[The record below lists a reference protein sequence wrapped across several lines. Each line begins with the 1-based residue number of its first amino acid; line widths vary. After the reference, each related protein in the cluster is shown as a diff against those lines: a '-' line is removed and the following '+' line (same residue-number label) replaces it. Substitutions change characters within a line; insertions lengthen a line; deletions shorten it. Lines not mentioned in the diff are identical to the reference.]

1 MTIEVGDDTV
11 RIDDYET
18 EDVDV
23 VKYFEELDNQQ
34 KNLEDELG
42 SLLKLGVVAAKAGS
56 VGLSTDYVDKEM
68 TKLQEHMI
76 DSIDAQFG
84 EKGAIRELLT
94 DHFGVD
100 GIIAKQL
107 LDPSAQG
114 TPINELRTIL
124 LAEIEKIKIKL
135 NIQEAEQSGTAHG
148 FGFEDYC
155 QTILEKIAADSKLGE
170 EVEKTGDQKGL
181 IDKKGDYVYTITDPA
196 SKIVLEMKD
205 EQGITLPYI
214 KKQLDGGIQNRGA
227 QYGIFVTKQTDLSK
241 KVGRF
246 NEYDG
251 NKLVIVLGS
260 ELEDEVV
267 HDELLRVAIGWAR
280 LKLKQQSGQGP
291 TLDTG
296 KIRTKIQSVEAKIA
310 ALTNVKSKCT
320 SIENDTEAI
329 RSIVASVKDDI
340 AEDLEEITKLLNA

>member
-1 MTIEVGDDTV
+1 MPLKPNTV
-11 RIDDYET
+11 
-18 EDVDV
+18 
-23 VKYFEELDNQQ
+23 
-34 KNLEDELG
+34 
-42 SLLKLGVVAAKAGS
+42 
-56 VGLSTDYVDKEM
+56 
-68 TKLQEHMI
+68 
-76 DSIDAQFG
+76 
-84 EKGAIRELLT
+84 
-94 DHFGVD
+94 
-100 GIIAKQL
+100 
-107 LDPSAQG
+107 
-114 TPINELRTIL
+114 
-124 LAEIEKIKIKL
+124 
-135 NIQEAEQSGTAHG
+135 
-148 FGFEDYC
+148 
-155 QTILEKIAADSKLGE
+155 
-170 EVEKTGDQKGL
+170 
-181 IDKKGDYVYTITDPA
+181 
-196 SKIVLEMKD
+196 
-205 EQGITLPYI
+205 
-214 KKQLDGGIQNRGA
+214 
-227 QYGIFVTKQTDLSK
+227 FVTKQTDLSK

>member
-1 MTIEVGDDTV
+1 MTIEVEDDIV
-11 RIDDYET
+11 RINDYET

-56 VGLSTDYVDKEM
+56 VGLSMDYVDKEM

-135 NIQEAEQSGTAHG
+135 NIQDVEQEGTKKG
-148 FGFEDYC
+148 GKFEDYC
-155 QTILEKIAADSKLGE
+155 LPIL
-170 EVEKTGDQKGL
+170 
-181 IDKKGDYVYTITDPA
+181 A
-196 SKIVLEMKD
+196 SNL
-205 EQGITLPYI
+205 
-214 KKQLDGGIQNRGA
+214 
-227 QYGIFVTKQTDLSK
+227 
-241 KVGRF
+241 
-246 NEYDG
+246 
-251 NKLVIVLGS
+251 
-260 ELEDEVV
+260 
-267 HDELLRVAIGWAR
+267 
-280 LKLKQQSGQGP
+280 
-291 TLDTG
+291 
-296 KIRTKIQSVEAKIA
+296 
-310 ALTNVKSKCT
+310 
-320 SIENDTEAI
+320 
-329 RSIVASVKDDI
+329 
-340 AEDLEEITKLLNA
+340 

>member
-84 EKGAIRELLT
+84 EKGAIPQLLT

-124 LAEIEKIKIKL
+124 LDEIEKIKTKL
-135 NIQEAEQSGTAHG
+135 NIKEAEQSGTQKG
-148 FGFEDYC
+148 FDFEDYC
-155 QTILEKIAADSKLGE
+155 EPILEKIAADSKLGE
-170 EVEKTGDQKGL
+170 EVEKTGDKN
-181 IDKKGDYVYTITDPA
+181 KTNSA
-196 SKIVLEMKD
+196 NFKD
-205 EQGITLPYI
+205 SNYNE
-214 KKQLDGGIQNRGA
+214 
-227 QYGIFVTKQTDLSK
+227 
-241 KVGRF
+241 RF
-246 NEYDG
+246 NEID
-251 NKLVIVLGS
+251 K
-260 ELEDEVV
+260 
-267 HDELLRVAIGWAR
+267 
-280 LKLKQQSGQGP
+280 
-291 TLDTG
+291 
-296 KIRTKIQSVEAKIA
+296 EAQEGA
-310 ALTNVKSKCT
+310 H
-320 SIENDTEAI
+320 
-329 RSIVASVKDDI
+329 
-340 AEDLEEITKLLNA
+340 